1 MLNFYSTI
9 DERVEKLMKFKK
21 DQKLIFLCSTRDF
34 HAMDWVESYK
44 KISGCEPTIFT
55 ESKSGEGLK
64 DLSSNYNSV
73 HNLFLI
79 DFFLFSSQNKFS
91 SIYRNILKILLI
103 PLQVFI
109 LKIKI
114 NKLKLKKSI
123 FHCHGMYYSLIA
135 ALSGIN
141 FISTPQGSEILIRY
155 DSFFYKL
162 FADFIFKRSLFIT
175 IDSSSMKKKINNNF
189 QSKIYIIQFG
199 VNIDIIESIK
209 QSHKVKRKNA
219 ALSPRGM
226 TSLYQIREITYAF
239 NSLKNK
245 LLSLDFCYPF
255 ADIDYLESVKKI
267 SKNKSFYY
275 GQLERIELYKKFL
288 EYKYVISIPSS
299 DSSPRSV
306 YEAVICGCIVIV
318 QLNKYLL
325 ELPKTIRERIVS
337 VDIQNPNW
345 LKKGLTEALLCK
357 PLGQLDYKTKNY
369 LDQKYQMKK
378 ILTIINSI
386 DE

>member
-1 MLNFYSTI
+1 
-9 DERVEKLMKFKK
+9 
-21 DQKLIFLCSTRDF
+21 
-34 HAMDWVESYK
+34 
-44 KISGCEPTIFT
+44 
-55 ESKSGEGLK
+55 
-64 DLSSNYNSV
+64 
-73 HNLFLI
+73 
-79 DFFLFSSQNKFS
+79 
-91 SIYRNILKILLI
+91 
-103 PLQVFI
+103 
-109 LKIKI
+109 
-114 NKLKLKKSI
+114 
-123 FHCHGMYYSLIA
+123 MYYSLIA

-226 TSLYQIREITYAF
+226 TSLYQIKEITYAF

-275 GQLERIELYKKFL
+275 GQLERIELYKKIFR
-288 EYKYVISIPSS
+288 V
-299 DSSPRSV
+299 
-306 YEAVICGCIVIV
+306 
-318 QLNKYLL
+318 
-325 ELPKTIRERIVS
+325 
-337 VDIQNPNW
+337 
-345 LKKGLTEALLCK
+345 
-357 PLGQLDYKTKNY
+357 
-369 LDQKYQMKK
+369 
-378 ILTIINSI
+378 
-386 DE
+386 